1 MIETGKTLEELI
13 QEIYDITGSFSYKR
27 NDLKITD
34 SLKQKVISHCQNIKI
49 EAFENEKVLRLETLD
64 GYKYFLNE
72 DEWVM
77 IRPSGTEPV
86 LRTYAEGR
94 TKERAEKLIQI
105 LERFVYKFE

>member
-1 MIETGKTLEELI
+1 MIETGKTIEELI

-34 SLKQKVISHCQNIKI
+34 KLKNTVIDHCKNASI

-64 GYKYFLNE
+64 GFKYFLNE

-94 TKERAEKLIQI
+94 TKERAEALIEI
-105 LERFVYKFE
+105 LERFVFSFE